1 MLPMSFNALRRTL
14 IAGGM
19 IFCGLAAVGGPA
31 RAADFPE
38 RPLTLV
44 APFPAGGA
52 ADVLARILGKALGDQ
67 LGQSVVV
74 ENKPGAGTAI
84 GAAAVASAKP
94 DGYTLLVSS
103 NSTFTLNPAL
113 QPKLSYDPAKGFEAI
128 GLVGSVALAMLVN
141 PSVTATDVQQ
151 FVAAAKANPDKYLY
165 GSFGN
170 GTSSNFAGAMFNTA
184 TGLKM
189 THVPYKG
196 SGPLMTDLMGGQIPV
211 SFDTVVAAS
220 QQLKSGKIRV
230 LAVAMNKRSALLPN
244 VPTMAEAGYPAVD
257 MNAWLAVV
265 VPKGV
270 PAPVKARL
278 EKALMTVMANHET
291 LDKLKAA
298 GFEPGYTAVPDW
310 SGMVTAEIA
319 RMKALAE
326 RSQIKTD

>member
-1 MLPMSFNALRRTL
+1 MQHMSFNALRRTL

-52 ADVLARILGKALGDQ
+52 ADVLARILGKALSDQ

-113 QPKLSYDPAKGFEAI
+113 QPKLSYDPVKGFEAI

-141 PSVTATDVQQ
+141 PSVAATDVQQ
-151 FVAAAKANPDKYLY
+151 LVAAAKANPDKYLY

-170 GTSSNFAGAMFNTA
+170 GTSSNFAGAMFNAA

-196 SGPLMTDLMGGQIPV
+196 SAPLMTDLMGGQIPI

-220 QQLKSGKIRV
+220 PQLKAGKVRV
-230 LAVAMNKRSALLPN
+230 LAVAMNKRSSLLPN

-278 EKALMTVMANHET
+278 EKALMTVMANPET

-310 SGMVTAEIA
+310 PGMVTAEIA

>member
-1 MLPMSFNALRRTL
+1 MQHMSFNAMRRTL
-14 IAGGM
+14 ITSGVL
-19 IFCGLAAVGGPA
+19 FCGLAAMGGLA
-31 RAADFPE
+31 HAAEFPE
-38 RPLTLV
+38 RPVTLV

-67 LGQSVVV
+67 MGQPVVV

-128 GLVGSVALAMLVN
+128 GLVGSVALAMLVS
-141 PSVTATDVQQ
+141 PSVTAADVQQ

-278 EKALMTVMANHET
+278 EKALATVMANPET
-291 LDKLKAA
+291 LDKLKGA

-326 RSQIKTD
+326 RSHIKTD

>member
-1 MLPMSFNALRRTL
+1 MHPMSFKAMRRTL
-14 IAGGM
+14 IASG
-19 IFCGLAAVGGPA
+19 IFFCGLAAVGGTA
-31 RAADFPE
+31 HAAEFPD
-38 RPLTLV
+38 RPITLV

-84 GAAAVASAKP
+84 GATAVANAKP

-113 QPKLSYDPAKGFEAI
+113 QPKLTYDPVRSFDAI
-128 GLVGSVALAMLVN
+128 GMVGSVALAMLVN
-141 PSVTATDVQQ
+141 ASVTAADVHQ

-170 GTSSNFAGAMFNTA
+170 GTSSNFAGAMFNAA

-220 QQLKSGKIRV
+220 PQLKTGKVRV

-265 VPKGV
+265 APKGL

-278 EKALMTVMANHET
+278 DKALATVMANPEIIE
-291 LDKLKAA
+291 KLKAA
-298 GFEPGYTAVPDW
+298 GFEPGYSAIADW
-310 SGMVTAEIA
+310 SGMVTSEIA
-319 RMKALAE
+319 RMKTLAE

>member
-1 MLPMSFNALRRTL
+1 MQPMSFNALRRTL
-14 IAGGM
+14 IAGGVL
-19 IFCGLAAVGGPA
+19 FCGLAAMGGPA
-31 RAADFPE
+31 HAAEFPE
-38 RPLTLV
+38 RPVTLV

-67 LGQSVVV
+67 LGQPVVV

-84 GAAAVASAKP
+84 GAALVAGAKP

-128 GLVGSVALAMLVN
+128 GLVGSVALAMLVH
-141 PSVTATDVQQ
+141 PSVTAADVQQ
-151 FVAAAKANPDKYLY
+151 FVAAAKANPDKYVY

-196 SGPLMTDLMGGQIPV
+196 SSPLMTDLMGGQIPV

-220 QQLKSGKIRV
+220 PQLKAGKVRV

-278 EKALMTVMANHET
+278 EKALATLMANPEIV
-291 LDKLKAA
+291 DKLKAA
-298 GFEPGYTAVPDW
+298 GFEPGYAAIPDW
-310 SGMVTAEIA
+310 SGMVTAEIV

>member
-1 MLPMSFNALRRTL
+1 MQPMSFNALRRTL
-14 IAGGM
+14 IAGGVL
-19 IFCGLAAVGGPA
+19 FCGLAAMGGPA
-31 RAADFPE
+31 HAAEFPE
-38 RPLTLV
+38 RPVTLV

-67 LGQSVVV
+67 LGQPVVV

-84 GAAAVASAKP
+84 GAALVAGAKP

-128 GLVGSVALAMLVN
+128 GLVGSVALAMLVH
-141 PSVTATDVQQ
+141 PSVTAADVQQ
-151 FVAAAKANPDKYLY
+151 FVAAAKANPDKYVY

-196 SGPLMTDLMGGQIPV
+196 SSPLMTDLMGGQIPV

-220 QQLKSGKIRV
+220 PQLKAGKVRV

-278 EKALMTVMANHET
+278 EKALATLMANPEIV
-291 LDKLKAA
+291 DKLKAA
-298 GFEPGYTAVPDW
+298 GFEPGYAAIPDW

>member
-1 MLPMSFNALRRTL
+1 MSFKAMRRTL
-14 IAGGM
+14 IASG
-19 IFCGLAAVGGPA
+19 IFFCGLAAVGGTA
-31 RAADFPE
+31 HAAEFPD
-38 RPLTLV
+38 RPITLV

-84 GAAAVASAKP
+84 GATAVANAKP

-113 QPKLSYDPAKGFEAI
+113 QPKLTYDPVRSFDAI
-128 GLVGSVALAMLVN
+128 GMVGSVALAMLVN
-141 PSVTATDVQQ
+141 ASVTAADVHQ

-170 GTSSNFAGAMFNTA
+170 GTSSNFAGAMFNAA

-220 QQLKSGKIRV
+220 PQLKTGKVRV

-265 VPKGV
+265 APKGL

-278 EKALMTVMANHET
+278 DKALATVMANPEIIE
-291 LDKLKAA
+291 KLKAA
-298 GFEPGYTAVPDW
+298 GFEPGYSAIADW
-310 SGMVTAEIA
+310 SGMVTSEIA
-319 RMKALAE
+319 RMKTLAE

>member
-1 MLPMSFNALRRTL
+1 MSFKAMCRTL
-14 IAGGM
+14 IASA
-19 IFCGLAAVGGPA
+19 FLSCGLAAMVGPIW
-31 RAADFPE
+31 AADFPD
-38 RPLTLV
+38 RPVTLV

-52 ADVLARILGKALGDQ
+52 ADVLTRILGKALSDQ
-67 LGQSVVV
+67 LGQPVVV

-84 GAAAVASAKP
+84 GAAAVANAKP

-113 QPKLSYDPAKGFEAI
+113 QPKLSYDPVKGFEPI
-128 GLVGSVALAMLVN
+128 GMVGSVALAMLVN
-141 PSVTATDVQQ
+141 PSVTAADVHQ

-257 MNAWLAVV
+257 MNAWLAMVA
-265 VPKGV
+265 PKGL

-278 EKALMTVMANHET
+278 EKALATVMTSTET

-298 GFEPGYTAVPDW
+298 GFEPGYATVPDW

-319 RMKALAE
+319 RMKTLAE
-326 RSQIKTD
+326 RSHIKTD

>member
-1 MLPMSFNALRRTL
+1 MQHMSFKAMRRTL
-14 IAGGM
+14 IASA
-19 IFCGLAAVGGPA
+19 FFSCGLAATVGLA
-31 RAADFPE
+31 QAADFPD
-38 RPLTLV
+38 RPVTLV

-67 LGQSVVV
+67 LGQPVVV

-84 GAAAVASAKP
+84 GAAAVANAKP

-113 QPKLSYDPAKGFEAI
+113 QPKLSYDPVKGFDAI
-128 GLVGSVALAMLVN
+128 GMVGSVALAMLVN
-141 PSVTATDVQQ
+141 PSVTAADVQQ
-151 FVAAAKANPDKYLY
+151 FVVAAKANPDKYVY

-170 GTSSNFAGAMFNTA
+170 GTSSNFAGAMFNMA

-196 SGPLMTDLMGGQIPV
+196 SSPLMTDLMGGQIPV

-220 QQLKSGKIRV
+220 PQLKAGKVRV

-265 VPKGV
+265 APKGL

-278 EKALMTVMANHET
+278 EKALATVMAKPET
-291 LDKLKAA
+291 VEKLKAA
-298 GFEPGYTAVPDW
+298 GFEPGYAAIPDW
-310 SGMVTAEIA
+310 AGMITTEIT

-326 RSQIKTD
+326 RSQIKVD

>member
-1 MLPMSFNALRRTL
+1 
-14 IAGGM
+14 
-19 IFCGLAAVGGPA
+19 
-31 RAADFPE
+31 
-38 RPLTLV
+38 
-44 APFPAGGA
+44 
-52 ADVLARILGKALGDQ
+52 
-67 LGQSVVV
+67 
-74 ENKPGAGTAI
+74 
-84 GAAAVASAKP
+84 
-94 DGYTLLVSS
+94 
-103 NSTFTLNPAL
+103 
-113 QPKLSYDPAKGFEAI
+113 
-128 GLVGSVALAMLVN
+128 MLVN
-141 PSVTATDVQQ
+141 PSVTANDVQQ

-278 EKALMTVMANHET
+278 EKALMAVMANHET

-310 SGMVTAEIA
+310 PGMVTAEIA

>member
-1 MLPMSFNALRRTL
+1 MQHMSFNAMRRTL
-14 IAGGM
+14 AASGIL
-19 IFCGLAAVGGPA
+19 FCGLAAVGGLA

-38 RPLTLV
+38 RPVTLV

-67 LGQSVVV
+67 MGQPVVV

-84 GAAAVASAKP
+84 GAAAVAGAKP

-141 PSVTATDVQQ
+141 PSVTAADVQQ
-151 FVAAAKANPDKYLY
+151 FVAAVKANPDKYLY

-170 GTSSNFAGAMFNTA
+170 GTSSNFAGAMFNAA

-196 SGPLMTDLMGGQIPV
+196 SAPLMTDLMGGQIPV

-220 QQLKSGKIRV
+220 SQLKAGKIRV

-265 VPKGV
+265 APKGL
-270 PAPVKARL
+270 PGPVKARL
-278 EKALMTVMANHET
+278 EKALATVMASPEI

-298 GFEPGYTAVPDW
+298 GFEPGYTAVSDW
-310 SGMVTAEIA
+310 PGMVTAEIT

>member
-1 MLPMSFNALRRTL
+1 MSFNALRRTL

-31 RAADFPE
+31 HAADFPE
-38 RPLTLV
+38 RPVTLV

-67 LGQSVVV
+67 LGQPVVV

-113 QPKLSYDPAKGFEAI
+113 QPKLSYDPAKSFDAI

-220 QQLKSGKIRV
+220 QQLKSGKVRV

-278 EKALMTVMANHET
+278 EKALVTVMANHET